1 MKKHLITLTFT
12 ACLLNALAFADNP
25 TDAPLMFSGTNP
37 PAAKK
42 QTRAAKHDRHDRKH
56 EKKEEQRSLRAK
68 SEGPS
73 NRESQ
78 PEQSNGEYPP
88 TANP

>member
-1 MKKHLITLTFT
+1 MKHLRTLTFT
-12 ACLLNALAFADNP
+12 ACLFSTFAFADNP
-25 TDAPLMFSGTNP
+25 TDAPLMFSNTNP

-42 QTRAAKHDRHDRKH
+42 QTRAAKHHRHY
-56 EKKEEQRSLRAK
+56 KKQEQRSLRAK